1 MNIVQK
7 QLTTAAFPTS
17 ASPIARESTSTHESV
32 EKLKLDYEFIKLF
45 IWVSYHSRTISYYKK
60 ILTWNKSTNGNDR
73 NAKQAA

>member
-32 EKLKLDYEFIKLF
+32 EKWSLVYKFIKFLF
-45 IWVSYHSRTISYYKK
+45 KPFIHEFNRIIKRY
-60 ILTWNKSTNGNDR
+60 
-73 NAKQAA
+73 